1 MRLRFLPLI
10 LSLQA
15 LLIPLVTAVFADE
28 AYQVDYQHLLL
39 GAPQRDTTFFHRPS
53 ATSKA
58 SLLYTLSEKLVLGA
72 VNPKDGAVVWR
83 QWLKDS
89 AKEESERG
97 FLKALGGQDVVVSAV
112 GAEVQAWDAAD
123 GRLVWS
129 WRGEGLIRSLEV
141 VDIEGMRGDVVAVTE
156 GNGKISVTRQSASS
170 GDVVW
175 NYAAERYVR
184 QLTGRVHRFWTDW
197 IQRRYTGCCVSLI
210 DAHILRLS
218 PFSTFDGIQDQ
229 SYHTGHL
236 NRQADSPDNRC
247 HRQRDYLQGLDNPCW
262 LCYLCAAT
270 HMDRQHV
277 QIPEDQ
283 CPWP

>member
-1 MRLRFLPLI
+1 MTGSCNFCEDTSIRRCVFALFAPDQCQPPSEYRARNRRQTAFKIMRLPSLSLI

-15 LLIPLVTAVFADE
+15 LLVPLVTAVFADE
-28 AYQVDYQHLLL
+28 AYQADYQHVLL

-89 AKEESERG
+89 AKDESEEG

-112 GAEVQAWDAAD
+112 GEEIQAWDAAD
-123 GRLVWS
+123 GRLAWN
-129 WRGEGLIRSLEV
+129 WRGEGLVRSLEV

-156 GNGKISVTRQSASS
+156 GNRKISVMRLSASS

-175 NYAAERYVR
+175 NYAAERYVT
-184 QLTGRVHRFWTDW
+184 QLPRWAHEILVDW
-197 IQRRYTGCCVSLI
+197 K
-210 DAHILRLS
+210 
-218 PFSTFDGIQDQ
+218 
-229 SYHTGHL
+229 
-236 NRQADSPDNRC
+236 
-247 HRQRDYLQGLDNPCW
+247 
-262 LCYLCAAT
+262 
-270 HMDRQHV
+270 
-277 QIPEDQ
+277 
-283 CPWP
+283 

>member
-1 MRLRFLPLI
+1 MRLPFLPVI
-10 LSLQA
+10 LSLQT
-15 LLIPLVTAVFADE
+15 LLTPLVSAIFADE

-83 QWLKDS
+83 QWLKDF
-89 AKEESERG
+89 AKEENEKG

-112 GAEVQAWDAAD
+112 GAEIQAWDAAD

-129 WRGEGLIRSLEV
+129 WRGDGLVRSLEV

-156 GNGKISVTRQSASS
+156 GNGKVFVTRLSASL

-175 NYAAERYVR
+175 KYEDTRYVKN
-184 QLTGRVHRFWTDW
+184 LTGWFCNTKADW
-197 IQRRYTGCCVSLI
+197 Q
-210 DAHILRLS
+210 
-218 PFSTFDGIQDQ
+218 
-229 SYHTGHL
+229 
-236 NRQADSPDNRC
+236 
-247 HRQRDYLQGLDNPCW
+247 
-262 LCYLCAAT
+262 
-270 HMDRQHV
+270 
-277 QIPEDQ
+277 
-283 CPWP
+283 